1 MHERT
6 ERAVAR
12 ILFVFCCALP
22 TFLILSAILYRST
35 PWHQNAVLAKFSQQL
50 GRELGLIVKM
60 QQCQQVAPGKYILHS
75 VKLIDPET
83 ESHLGSIR
91 RIDYLQQD
99 DHLGIVLHQPELQ
112 SAGLQRT
119 WHLIHDRLISSAQH
133 TVVPIY
139 VTAQDLTI
147 RSKLGALPLA
157 EVTAKI
163 TPEENGIRLVASAGH
178 PDKSGEPLIQ
188 AELFRDRS
196 DDQPRTELTLSTVG
210 TALPCA
216 AIADHA
222 NWVHK
227 LGPDAEFLGTLRCKQ
242 TDDAWKI
249 DLSGARIQNMHLSY
263 LTDELAHRVTGT
275 ATLELHQF
283 TLLPGQSIDASGI
296 IHASGVRFEA
306 PLAHSLD
313 QLLGLQI
320 DASRWE
326 QNPGGIECRL
336 AAMHFEIADER
347 LQLTGICDRF
357 REGLQP
363 NVILFGAGTALAMTP
378 ESSIRSDRV
387 TAVLSPPSRMLNRWN
402 QVLLPTAPRVQLST
416 APSASIRGVRPR

>member
-1 MHERT
+1 MK
-6 ERAVAR
+6 
-12 ILFVFCCALP
+12 
-22 TFLILSAILYRST
+22 S
-35 PWHQNAVLAKFSQQL
+35 
-50 GRELGLIVKM
+50 
-60 QQCQQVAPGKYILHS
+60 
-75 VKLIDPET
+75 
-83 ESHLGSIR
+83 R
-91 RIDYLQQD
+91 R
-99 DHLGIVLHQPELQ
+99 
-112 SAGLQRT
+112 
-119 WHLIHDRLISSAQH
+119 
-133 TVVPIY
+133 
-139 VTAQDLTI
+139 
-147 RSKLGALPLA
+147 
-157 EVTAKI
+157 
-163 TPEENGIRLVASAGH
+163 
-178 PDKSGEPLIQ
+178 
-188 AELFRDRS
+188 
-196 DDQPRTELTLSTVG
+196 
-210 TALPCA
+210 C
-216 AIADHA
+216 
-222 NWVHK
+222 
-227 LGPDAEFLGTLRCKQ
+227 TLRCKQ
-242 TDDAWKI
+242 IDDAWKI